1 MKDLLTKDDL
11 KQALKVQTL
20 RITVMLGVMVV
31 IVITALYVVS
41 RMH

>member
-11 KQALKVQTL
+11 KQALRVQTL
-20 RITVMLGVMVV
+20 CITVVLGVMVITLV
-31 IVITALYVVS
+31 TALYVVS

>member
-11 KQALKVQTL
+11 KQALRVQTL
-20 RITVMLGVMVV
+20 RITVMLGVMVITLV
-31 IVITALYVVS
+31 TALYVVS